1 MIIAHTNTSSK
12 TIPHEQMKI
21 IQVITLSEPIG
32 GAQMVLYNNTEAMV
46 KNGHEVL
53 VMVGQKGT
61 LTQRLE
67 ALNIKVVC
75 IPSLKREIS
84 PKNDMRCYK
93 AIKSTLKQEH
103 PDIVISHSSKAGILC
118 RLACHKLDIPNAFTV
133 HGWSFTPGV
142 KGLKRYVYLAM
153 EKVMG
158 RFSDHL
164 ITVSQFDFDLG
175 TKNKI
180 VPASRMRV
188 IYNGSPDFLDAD
200 TPKEEGRLNI
210 LMTARF
216 SYQKDH
222 LTFFKA
228 LQALKEQSI
237 HVDLVGHGDLF
248 DHFVE
253 LSKAMEID
261 HLITFH
267 GESNDIPT
275 FLNKSDIFV
284 LTSRFEGL
292 PLSICEA
299 MSVGV
304 PIIASNVGGVHEM
317 VQDGHNG
324 YLIPKE
330 NPEYLTQKLLGLIQ
344 DRDLI
349 KKLGE
354 NSRKTFLET
363 FSTHQMASATEQYLK
378 EILEKKSTNQRITKH
393 IGQ

>member
-1 MIIAHTNTSSK
+1 
-12 TIPHEQMKI
+12 
-21 IQVITLSEPIG
+21 
-32 GAQMVLYNNTEAMV
+32 MVLYNNTEAMAQ
-46 KNGHEVL
+46 NGHEVQ
-53 VMVGQKGT
+53 VVVGQKGT

-67 ALNIKVVC
+67 ALNVKVIC
-75 IPSLKREIS
+75 IPNLKREIS
-84 PKNDMRCYK
+84 PKDDIACYK
-93 AIKSTLKQEH
+93 DIKNILKSEN

-118 RLACHKLDIPNAFTV
+118 RLACHKLEIPNAFTV

-158 RFSDHL
+158 KFSDHL

-175 TKNKI
+175 AKNKI
-180 VPASRMRV
+180 VPTSKMRV
-188 IYNGSPDFLDAD
+188 IYNGSPDFFVEP
-200 TPKEEGRLNI
+200 TSKEEGVLNI

-228 LQALKEQSI
+228 LQELKDQPV
-237 HVDLVGHGDLF
+237 HVDLVGHGDLY
-248 DHFVE
+248 DHFAA
-253 LSKAMEID
+253 LSKEMKID

-267 GESNDIPT
+267 GESNDIPY

-299 MSVGV
+299 MSVGL
-304 PIIASNVGGVHEM
+304 PIVASDVGGVHEM
-317 VQDGHNG
+317 VKDGHNG

-330 NPEYLTQKLLGLIQ
+330 DSNYLTQKLLKLVQDRELIQ
-344 DRDLI
+344 Q
-349 KKLGE
+349 LGK
-354 NSRKTFLET
+354 NSRRTFLDT
-363 FSTHQMASATEQYLK
+363 FSTHQMAAATEKYLE
-378 EILEKKSTNQRITKH
+378 EILEKHSTNQRITKN

>member
-1 MIIAHTNTSSK
+1 
-12 TIPHEQMKI
+12 MKI

-32 GAQMVLYNNTEAMV
+32 GAQMVLFNNTEAMV
-46 KNGHEVL
+46 KSGHEVQ
-53 VMVGQKGT
+53 VMVGQEGT
-61 LTQRLE
+61 LTKRLE
-67 ALNIKVVC
+67 ALNVKVTC

-84 PKNDMRCYK
+84 PINDFKCYK
-93 AIKSTLKQEH
+93 TICELLKQEA

-118 RLACHKLDIPNAFTV
+118 RLACHKIGVPNIFTV

-142 KGLKRYVYLAM
+142 KGLKRYVYMAI

-158 RFSDHL
+158 RFTDHL
-164 ITVSQFDFDLG
+164 ITVSAFDFNLAS
-175 TKNKI
+175 KHSI
-180 VPASRMRV
+180 VPESRMRV
-188 IYNGSPDFLDAD
+188 IYNGSPDFL
-200 TPKEEGRLNI
+200 KEERKEAKEDPITI

-222 LTFFKA
+222 MTLFKA
-228 LQALKEQSI
+228 LQSLKDAPIQ
-237 HVDLVGHGDLF
+237 VDLVGHGDL
-248 DHFVE
+248 HQEFVD
-253 LSKAMEID
+253 LSKKMKID

-267 GESNDIPT
+267 GESNDIPS

-304 PIIASNVGGVHEM
+304 PIVASDVGGVHEM
-317 VQDGHNG
+317 VRDGYNG

-330 NPEYLTQKLLGLIQ
+330 NPNHLAEKLSNLI
-344 DRDLI
+344 RDKELMVE
-349 KKLGE
+349 LGE

-363 FSTHQMASATEQYLK
+363 FSTHQMAASTEKYI
-378 EILEKKSTNQRITKH
+378 EDILKKSSAK
-393 IGQ
+393 